1 MKAYDKLYDLETK
14 EKAKRIKVDEL
25 TKELEEMD
33 SNIQEVKAWIPLNN
47 LIQRQTNLKLKIIS
61 LDSISIERKQDYD
74 VHLRKMHKEI
84 EILDAEIKS
93 VEKEI
98 LILKTKIH
106 SFVGKRKTI
115 ITLRAGNVSVD
126 TMGQSLDF

>member
-74 VHLRKMHKEI
+74 V
-84 EILDAEIKS
+84 
-93 VEKEI
+93 
-98 LILKTKIH
+98 T
-106 SFVGKRKTI
+106 
-115 ITLRAGNVSVD
+115 
-126 TMGQSLDF
+126 